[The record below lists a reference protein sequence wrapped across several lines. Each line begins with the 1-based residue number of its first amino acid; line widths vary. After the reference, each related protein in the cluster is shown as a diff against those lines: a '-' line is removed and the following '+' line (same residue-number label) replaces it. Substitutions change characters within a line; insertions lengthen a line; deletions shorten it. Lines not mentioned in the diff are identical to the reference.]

1 MEILDKFKEY
11 LIENDKSKNTV
22 EIYSRDIKQFF
33 SWYKEDIENIDKSVI
48 KNYTEYLQSENM
60 AVKSINRKLVSVNQF
75 IEFLNDK
82 FDKKIIVKIK
92 QLKIENQNFVDDML
106 ENSDVKRIVNAAK
119 KENDI
124 RAITII
130 YGLYYTGARVSELL
144 QIKTKDIEKDSVMI
158 KGKGSKYRELLIPKK
173 LKEQFK
179 AYNEVRLDNSEYLFT
194 GERGPINRQTIH
206 NEIKSY
212 TGKARGINKD
222 IAHAHAFRHLYAQN
236 LAKLGVP
243 PVVISQLLG
252 HSLNVTGLYISNSKK
267 DLLKLINKL
276 DINK

>member
-1 MEILDKFKEY
+1 MEILNQFEEY
-11 LIENDKSKNTV
+11 LIDNDKSKNTV
-22 EIYSRDIKQFF
+22 EIYSRDMKQFF
-33 SWYKEDIENIDKSVI
+33 SWYKEDIENMDKSVI
-48 KNYTEYLQSENM
+48 KNYTEYLQNENM
-60 AVKSINRKLVSVNQF
+60 AIKSINRKLVSVNQF

-179 AYNEVRLDNSEYLFT
+179 TYSEIRLDNSEYLFT

-212 TGKARGINKD
+212 TGKARGISKD

-267 DLLKLINKL
+267 DLLKIINKL
-276 DINK
+276 DIDK